1 MQLLFQPRRR
11 HTAAARAGPDH
22 HEVGGVQ
29 FGYHGAG
36 HMTQPPG
43 HLVTLHGVPDG
54 FGHDETDPRAG
65 SVRPLV

>member
-11 HTAAARAGPDH
+11 RITTARPGSDH
-22 HEVGGVQ
+22 HEIRGIQ
-29 FGYHGAG
+29 IGYHRAG

-43 HLVTLHGVPDG
+43 HLVTLHRVPDG
-54 FGHDETDPRAG
+54 FGHDQTDPRAG